1 MAGLS
6 GFWLPPLPGLTLLPV
21 PGRVPEPG
29 RTLPAPGRDE
39 APEPGRNPLLPDGR
53 SCCVDD
59 DDGRDPEDPDCP
71 GLTVEPDPR
80 DEPLRDELL

>member
-80 DEPLRDELL
+80 DEPPRD